1 LALLTSFFFTADLS
15 GSTMYLVSGVEG
27 QVSARLADR
36 DPSPLTKGRF
46 LPRGGSVSTDRGQGL
61 ELIGSGWIIRLGQG
75 TSFSPREGGLF
86 LEQGAFLAK
95 PMRETSQLILQT
107 SSAELT
113 FMGTGAFI
121 GEIIESGR
129 FLIIG
134 LTGETNMKSF
144 SNNRRRRA
152 DLKPGQRVELAASG
166 RFGKTVDLDLAKLVN
181 TSRLISLMPHTTSF
195 KTQLQRA
202 VNKQRSTLDIGS
214 KGPQVDV
221 LTGLSYAPPKS
232 TLVQTEEI
240 TTSINQPFVHTKGSP
255 ANTSAKAVVQKATK
269 ENSPK
274 DYPLPFIP
282 GPTPRFHAPPLPEP
296 TLKEIFSEP
305 PTKSATPFPG
315 RIFNR

>member
-1 LALLTSFFFTADLS
+1 MRSPRGAWAPVLFFWALVRYKRPHRRRADLDA
-15 GSTMYLVSGVEG
+15 
-27 QVSARLADR
+27 AR
-36 DPSPLTKGRF
+36 SPLPLLSDAWKTTRVRRSG
-46 LPRGGSVSTDRGQGL
+46 PRG
-61 ELIGSGWIIRLGQG
+61 
-75 TSFSPREGGLF
+75 
-86 LEQGAFLAK
+86 
-95 PMRETSQLILQT
+95 
-107 SSAELT
+107 SALYY
-113 FMGTGAFI
+113 AAA
-121 GEIIESGR
+121 
-129 FLIIG
+129 
-134 LTGETNMKSF
+134 F

-181 TSRLISLMPHTTSF
+181 TSRLISLMPHAASF

-232 TLVQTEEI
+232 TLVESKEI
-240 TTSINQPFVHTKGSP
+240 TPSINQPVVHTKGSP
-255 ANTSAKAVVQKATK
+255 VNTSVKAVVQKATK

-282 GPTPRFHAPPLPEP
+282 GPTPRFHAPPMPEP
-296 TLKEIFSEP
+296 TLKDIFPEP
-305 PTKSATPFPG
+305 PTKSNTPFPG